1 MKKSF
6 TFKPKTEK
14 PFIVIGKKTY
24 FVDNR
29 FSTAQ
34 KIFKKLSDNP
44 EDVNAIYNL
53 VFDKEDAKEII
64 ALDLSVED
72 TQTFLQMILALIRG
86 VDIEEGEKGSS
97 FRNETEE

>member
-1 MKKSF
+1 MKKSY

-24 FVDNR
+24 FIDNR

-34 KIFKKLSDNP
+34 KLFKKLSDNP
-44 EDVNAIYNL
+44 EDVNAIYYL
-53 VFDKEDAKEII
+53 VFDKEDAKEIV

-72 TQTFLQMILALIRG
+72 TQTLLTMIMALIRG
-86 VDIEEGEKGSS
+86 VDIEEGPDGKP
-97 FRNETEE
+97 FRSATE

>member
-6 TFKPKTEK
+6 IFQPKQEK

-24 FVDNR
+24 FIDNR

-44 EDVNAIYNL
+44 EDVNSIYNL
-53 VFDKEDAKEII
+53 VFSKEDAKEII

-72 TQTFLQMILALIRG
+72 TQTFLQMIMALIRG
-86 VDIEEGEKGSS
+86 VDIEEGENGSA
-97 FRNETEE
+97 FRSTPKE